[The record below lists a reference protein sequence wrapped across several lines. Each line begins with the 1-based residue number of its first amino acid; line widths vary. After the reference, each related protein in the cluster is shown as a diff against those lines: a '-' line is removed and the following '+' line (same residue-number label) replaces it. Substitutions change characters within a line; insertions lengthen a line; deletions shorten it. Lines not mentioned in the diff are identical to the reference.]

1 MKKSEQIKINKKVQ
15 MAIDDFNSQSLG
27 AYDYKKLR
35 TCNAAVF
42 RRSHYWVLISYNTIV
57 ALIDSETDTLYDF
70 LRLVYGYTAT
80 SAQHISKFN
89 RDYCSDKRR
98 CAHSY
103 TYREV

>member
-1 MKKSEQIKINKKVQ
+1 MKKSEQIEINKKVQ

-27 AYDYKKLR
+27 AYNYRNLR
-35 TCNAAVF
+35 TCNAKVF
-42 RRSHYWVLISYNTIV
+42 WRGHYWVLISYNTVV
-57 ALIDSETDTLYDF
+57 ALIDIDTDTLYDF

-89 RDYCSDKRR
+89 HDYCSGKWG
-98 CAHSY
+98 CTNTF